1 MSKKTI
7 EERLD
12 ILEQRIDRILE
23 MVQDIHAHVGFV
35 QKLSDVFENI
45 KNSSLILGSQ
55 ACRLI
60 GF

>member
-12 ILEQRIDRILE
+12 LLEQKMDRILE

-35 QKLSDVFENI
+35 QNLSNVFENI